1 MPVHRDAGVSRLRP
15 AGFIAGKYTQLA
27 QAVMGLLMHHLFR
40 RQLAVYAQYH
50 RDPKNCL
57 THYVGVPVLFVAV
70 MLPLQ
75 AWYVPLASFSVP
87 LAVLLMLPAV
97 AWWIMLDAGV
107 GITLVL
113 LTIPLLAI
121 AELIDRNVGAA
132 WMWSIAAAFFAIGWV
147 FQLLGHAVFERRR
160 PAFVDDLHQT
170 MIGPMFVAAKLL
182 RLFGLREDLAAAMQ
196 ELPAQLA

>member
-1 MPVHRDAGVSRLRP
+1 
-15 AGFIAGKYTQLA
+15 
-27 QAVMGLLMHHLFR
+27 MHQLFR

-50 RDPKNCL
+50 RDPRNCL
-57 THYVGVPVLFVAV
+57 THYVGVPILFVAV

-75 AWYVPLASFSVP
+75 SWHVPLGSLSVP
-87 LAVLLMLPAV
+87 LAVLLLLPAA
-97 AWWIMLDAGV
+97 AWWIILDAGV
-107 GITLVL
+107 GITVLL

-121 AELIDRNVGAA
+121 ADLIDRNVGPI
-132 WMWSIAAAFFAIGWV
+132 WMWLIAAALFAIGWF
-147 FQLLGHAVFERRR
+147 FQLLGHTVFERRR

-196 ELPAQLA
+196 ERPAQLA